1 MEEAGPGDFPENPA
15 RVLGKAL
22 DQLRA
27 RLAIEAAL
35 RVEKV
40 RAIQDAPHH
49 VPLRQA

>member
-1 MEEAGPGDFPENPA
+1 MEEAGPGDFPENPPG
-15 RVLGKAL
+15 VLGKAL

-49 VPLRQA
+49 VPLGQA